1 MLAPA
6 SLMKLPFNRIG
17 ARTASAVAALLCVAQ
32 AAWALEPFKVQD
44 IRVEG
49 LQRVEA
55 GTVFASMPL
64 RVGEDYNDD
73 KGAAAIRALF
83 ALGLFKDVR
92 LEANGNV
99 LIVVVEE
106 RPTIAGVE
114 FVGTKEFDKEALQKA
129 MRDVGLAEGRPF
141 DKALADRAEQELKRQ
156 YINRSLYGA
165 EVVTTVTPIER
176 NRVNLT
182 FSVTEG
188 EAAKINDIRIVGN
201 KAFSESTLKKQ
212 FDQDTGGWLSWY
224 TKSDRYA
231 RSKLN
236 ADLETLRSYYLQRGY
251 LDFRIDSTQVA
262 ISPDKQKISLVVNIH
277 EGEKFV
283 VSGVELEGNYLDR
296 EDEFKS
302 LVKIRPGQAY
312 NADLVTE
319 TTKAFSDHFSNFGFA
334 FAKVE
339 AVPEIDRENNRVG
352 FVLRADP
359 SRRAYVRRIQV
370 GGNDRTRDE
379 VIRREFRQFESSW
392 YDGDKIKLS
401 RDRVDRLG
409 FFTEVDVDTQ
419 EVPGSPDQVDLVVNV
434 KEKPTGAVTLGA
446 GFSSAEKVSLSF
458 GIKQENAFGSGN
470 YLGLDVNTSKY
481 NRTLVVST
489 TDPYFTQDGIS
500 RTVDAFYR
508 TSRPYSYYA
517 DGQSVDAENMYQIV
531 AKGASVR
538 FGVPFS
544 ERDTVYFG
552 VGVEQNSI
560 KRGIFM
566 PLQYEPYANKS
577 NTAVPLTLGWGR
589 DSRDSALAPN
599 SGRYQR
605 LNAEWSAAGDLKY
618 VKANYQF
625 QQYVPITKAITFAT
639 NAELGWGK
647 GLGGN
652 KYPIFKN
659 YYAGG
664 LGSVRGFEQGS
675 LGPRENCF
683 IGADG
688 ATQCPVGS
696 YSYLGGAKKAV
707 LNFEL
712 IAPFPGAG
720 NDKTLRWFTFVDMGN
735 VYGENDP
742 IRFSDMRASA
752 GIGLSWIS
760 PLGPLR
766 LAWANPI
773 RKKTGDELQK
783 LQFQIGTSF

>member
-1 MLAPA
+1 
-6 SLMKLPFNRIG
+6 MKLPFNRFG
-17 ARTASAVAALLCVAQ
+17 ARTATAVAALLCLAQ
-32 AAWALEPFKVQD
+32 GAWALEPFKVQD

-64 RVGEDYNDD
+64 RVGDEYNDD
-73 KGAAAIRALF
+73 KGAAAIRSLF

-99 LIVVVEE
+99 LVVVVEE
-106 RPTIAGVE
+106 RPTIAGVD

-201 KAFSESTLKKQ
+201 QAFSESTLKKQ

-251 LDFRIDSTQVA
+251 LDFRIESTQVA

-283 VSGVELEGNYLDR
+283 VSGVQLEGNYLER
-296 EDEFKS
+296 EDEFKA
-302 LVKIRPGQAY
+302 LVKIRPGQPY

-319 TTKAFSDHFSNFGFA
+319 TTKAFSDHFSKFGFA
-334 FAKVE
+334 FARVE
-339 AVPEIDRENNRVG
+339 ALPEIDREHNRVA
-352 FVLRADP
+352 FVLRAEP

-370 GGNDRTRDE
+370 SGNDRTRDE

-409 FFTEVDVDTQ
+409 FFTEVGVDTQ
-419 EVPGSPDQVDLVVNV
+419 EVPGAPDQVDLVVSV

-446 GFSSAEKVSLSF
+446 GFSSAEKVSLTF

-500 RTVDAFYR
+500 RTVDAYYR
-508 TSRPYSYYA
+508 TSRPYSYVY
-517 DGQSVDAENMYQIV
+517 DGREVNTDDMYKIV
-531 AKGASVR
+531 SKGASVR

-544 ERDTVYFG
+544 EQDTVYFG
-552 VGVEQNSI
+552 LGFEQTSI
-560 KRGIFM
+560 KRGVYM
-566 PLQYEPYANKS
+566 PSQYEPYTGKS
-577 NTAVPLTLGWGR
+577 NTAIPLTLGWGR

-605 LNAEWSAAGDLKY
+605 FNAEWSAAGDLNY

-625 QQYVPITKAITFAT
+625 QQYIPVTKAITFAA

-647 GLGGN
+647 GLGG
-652 KYPIFKN
+652 KDFPIFKN
-659 YYAGG
+659 FYAGG

-675 LGPRENCF
+675 LGPRSSTF
-683 IGADG
+683 VGPDG
-688 ATQCPVGS
+688 TPTAYASGN

-707 LNFEL
+707 MNFEL

-720 NDKTLRWFTFVDMGN
+720 NDKTLRWFTFVDVGN

-742 IRFSDMRASA
+742 IRFSDMRASV

-773 RKKTGDELQK
+773 RKQPGDELQK